1 MNFSDLRQKIQ
12 NVRTD
17 ISPTILAQIY
27 FEALFYPFLILF
39 WAGWNRFNRYLPLPK
54 IKEKN
59 RQTKEDEKVFI
70 CLHDWLGYSAE
81 RSKTLK
87 NGLTFSCGRAKIL
100 REISESKNKI
110 SYEII
115 ISLSGNGNYDF
126 DVKPAATILRV
137 ENRGKDFRGYSL
149 MLREIIKSPGNPFVV
164 LMNSS
169 VSGGFYDGWLDDY
182 CAVVKKDRS
191 IGLLGISTRARYPGL
206 LKNHFVPHLQSFFL
220 IATKEVFSLI
230 LENNNGMLPGVDE
243 RNKYRLIQ
251 KGEIGL
257 SLEVLK
263 LGFAIASVYRGNVHR
278 FKLQNRYGCNIHD
291 WPFPLED
298 IRLTSAHQQPPNSLS
313 KIEQQN

>member
-1 MNFSDLRQKIQ
+1 MNFSGNRQRIQ

-17 ISPTILAQIY
+17 ISPIIIAQLF
-27 FEALFYPFLILF
+27 FETLFYPFLSLF
-39 WAGWNRFNRYLPLPK
+39 WAGWNRYNHHLPLPK
-54 IKEKN
+54 IKKRT
-59 RQTKEDEKVFI
+59 RQTREDEKAAI
-70 CLHDWLGYSAE
+70 CLHDWLGYPAE

-110 SYEII
+110 SYELI
-115 ISLSGNGNYDF
+115 ISLSGKGNYDF

-149 MLREIIKSPGNPFVV
+149 MLGEIIKSPGNPFIV

-182 CAVVKKDRS
+182 CGALKNDRS
-191 IGLLGISTRARYPGL
+191 IGLLGISTRARFPGL

-220 IATKEVFSLI
+220 ISTKEVFALI
-230 LENNNGMLPGVDE
+230 LKNNNGMLPGADE

-257 SLEVLK
+257 SLQVMK
-263 LGFAIASVYRGNVHR
+263 LGFAIASVNNGTVHR
-278 FKLQNRYGCNIHD
+278 FSLQNRYGCNIHE

-298 IRLTSAHQQPPNSLS
+298 IRLTSAKERPPNSLS
-313 KIEQQN
+313 KIV